1 MFPILQIGPLALHLP
16 GLILLAGIWIGS
28 WLIDNHAPRYR
39 ISPAVLSNMVFLS
52 LAAGVVGARLWYAF
66 RYLDVYLEDPLSLL
80 SFNFST
86 LAPVEGMF
94 TGLVTALIYGQRK
107 RLPLWSTL
115 DALTLGFAAFMIA
128 FSLAHLSSGDAF
140 GSPTDVPWAVEL
152 WGAMRHPSQV
162 YELLIG
168 GLIFVVIWRL
178 RDRQLAPGIL
188 FNCWVSFFAVSRLF
202 LEAFRGDSVIVLGTL
217 RVTQVISLAILLG
230 AMLGLHILT
239 GEGGISPKRKS

>member
-1 MFPILQIGPLALHLP
+1 MFPIMQIGPLALHLP
-16 GLILLAGIWIGS
+16 GLILLAGTWVSI
-28 WLIDNHAPRYR
+28 WLIDKHASRYR
-39 ISPAVLSNMVFLS
+39 VSPAVLSNMIFLS
-52 LAAGVVGARLWYAF
+52 LVVGILGARLWYAF

-80 SFNFST
+80 SLNFNT
-86 LAPVEGMF
+86 LAPVEGML
-94 TGLVTALIYGQRK
+94 TGLVAALIYGQKK
-107 RLPLWSTL
+107 RLPLWPTL
-115 DALTLGFAAFMIA
+115 DAFTLGLAAFMIA

-178 RDRQLAPGIL
+178 RDRRLAPGIL
-188 FNCWVSFFAVSRLF
+188 FNSWVSLFAASRLF
-202 LEAFRGDSVIVLGTL
+202 LEAFRGDSVIILGTL
-217 RVTQVISLAILLG
+217 RVAQVISLAILLG

-239 GEGGISPKRKS
+239 REGGTSPNRQF